1 MHQTIYGSHRHHL
14 PATRKPVQMEMGH
27 GLHWISSPCFVEIKF
42 QGFLLYPEEARQW
55 EIKIGHSYEYFL
67 LVKCWYLQHFCSVVT
82 ELKGLLL
89 AQAQGRIGFFINPG
103 VQPNVVSEKGSPDTA
118 WGTKVQPLG
127 LHLLW

>member
-1 MHQTIYGSHRHHL
+1 MAVTATICRPPVSLCKWRWDTACTGSQVR
-14 PATRKPVQMEMGH
+14 A
-27 GLHWISSPCFVEIKF
+27 FVEVKF
-42 QGFLLYPEEARQW
+42 QGFLLYPEEAGQW

-103 VQPNVVSEKGSPDTA
+103 VQPNVFSEKGSPDTA
-118 WGTKVQPLG
+118 WGTKVQPPG